1 MRAHVFGGS
10 SSPSCSNFALRRTP
24 MDNDELHGKVVATI
38 LERNFYIDDMLK
50 SFPTAEETITVIK
63 QVKDLCSN
71 GDFNL
76 TKFINNNTTVLK
88 SIPDDS
94 RRTAVK
100 DEELVLECLL
110 EDKALGVK
118 WNAKK
123 GYTWVYNK
131 TCGETFNKT
140 WITFNTK

>member
-24 MDNDELHGKVVATI
+24 MDNEELYGKDVATI
-38 LERNFYIDDMLK
+38 LERNFYVDDMLK
-50 SFPTAEETITVIK
+50 SFPTAEEAITVIK
-63 QVKDLCSN
+63 QVKDLYSN

-76 TKFINNNTTVLK
+76 TKFINNSTTVLK

-100 DEELVLECLL
+100 DEEFALECLL

-118 WNAKK
+118 WNA
-123 GYTWVYNK
+123 
-131 TCGETFNKT
+131 
-140 WITFNTK
+140 